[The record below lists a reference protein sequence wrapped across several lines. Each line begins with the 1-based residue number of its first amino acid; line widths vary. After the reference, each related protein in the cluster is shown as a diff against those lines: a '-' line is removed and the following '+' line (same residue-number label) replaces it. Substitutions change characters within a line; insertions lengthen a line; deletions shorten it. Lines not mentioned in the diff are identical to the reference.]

1 MNPQQAVNDLL
12 KSGWTQ
18 IELALEVG
26 TSQPTIHRI
35 KSGANRRGVP
45 FELAMAL
52 ITLADGLANEVCIKR
67 AARARRARRVR

>member
-18 IELALEVG
+18 IDLALEVG

-52 ITLADGLANEVCIKR
+52 ITLADGLPEKARVKR
-67 AARARRARRVR
+67 AVRERRAP

>member
-1 MNPQQAVNDLL
+1 MNPQQAVIDLL

-18 IELALEVG
+18 VDLANEVG

-35 KSGANRRGVP
+35 KSGLNRRGVP

-52 ITLADGLANEVCIKR
+52 IVMAKGLPGKTLVEQAVQEQHAP
-67 AARARRARRVR
+67 

>member
-18 IELALEVG
+18 IDLALEVG

-52 ITLADGLANEVCIKR
+52 ITLADGLQGKARVKR
-67 AARARRARRVR
+67 AVRERRAP

>member
-1 MNPQQAVNDLL
+1 MTPEHAVHLLL

-18 IELALEVG
+18 IDLALEVG

-45 FELAMAL
+45 FELGTAL
-52 ITLADGLANEVCIKR
+52 IALAEALPRPEQVDAAAQEQR
-67 AARARRARRVR
+67 AP